1 MATKKTTTKKTPVRT
16 PSARK
21 TKVENTAEY
30 THVGLVKN
38 DAYLAPYEDAIR
50 GRHEHATTMGC
61 TVQPTDGCSVNG
73 RLMQRPSIL
82 SVTSMTGRRRKAIF
96 AIR

>member
-38 DAYLAPYEDAIR
+38 DANLGPYEVANR
-50 GRHEHATTMGC
+50 GRHEQAIGMISRRPPMG
-61 TVQPTDGCSVNG
+61 
-73 RLMQRPSIL
+73 
-82 SVTSMTGRRRKAIF
+82 
-96 AIR
+96 

>member
-50 GRHEHATTMGC
+50 GRHEHALWKMSQLT
-61 TVQPTDGCSVNG
+61 QNG
-73 RLMQRPSIL
+73 RQSL
-82 SVTSMTGRRRKAIF
+82 SDF
-96 AIR
+96 AN